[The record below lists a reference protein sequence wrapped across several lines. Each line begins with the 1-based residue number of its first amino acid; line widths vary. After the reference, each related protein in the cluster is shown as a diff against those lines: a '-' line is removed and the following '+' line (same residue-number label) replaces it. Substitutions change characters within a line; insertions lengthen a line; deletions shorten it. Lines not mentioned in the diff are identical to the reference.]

1 MQIDVKNINFK
12 YKDNT
17 PLILKDLDLGLDSRE
32 RVALVGSSGCGKS
45 TLAKIIAG
53 YLKSDKGEVLLEGKK
68 LKDNGYCPIQII
80 NQHPENAVNPRW
92 KMKEILNEGW
102 NPDKELLD
110 EIGIEESWFNRWP
123 SELSGGELQRF
134 CIARALGPETK
145 FLICDEISTM
155 LDVITQAQIWN
166 LLLKISK
173 ERKIGMLIVTHNI
186 ELAKRVSDRIIY
198 MDKINKI

>member
-53 YLKSDKGEVLLEGKK
+53 YLKPDKGEVLLEGKK

-80 NQHPENAVNPRW
+80 YQHPENSVNPRW

>member
-80 NQHPENAVNPRW
+80 YQHPENAVNPRW

>member
-1 MQIDVKNINFK
+1 MQIDVKNISFK

-17 PLILKDLDLGLDSRE
+17 PLILKNLDLTLDSTE
-32 RVALVGSSGCGKS
+32 RVSLVGSSGCGKS

-53 YLKSDKGEVLLEGKK
+53 YLKADKGEVLVEGKK
-68 LKDNGYCPIQII
+68 MKDKGYCPIQMIY
-80 NQHPENAVNPRW
+80 QHPENAVNPRW
-92 KMKEILNEGW
+92 KMKEILSEGW
-102 NPDKELLD
+102 NPDKELLE

-134 CIARALGPETK
+134 CIARALGLETK

-173 ERKIGMLIVTHNI
+173 ERKIGILIVTHNI

-198 MDKINKI
+198 MDEINN

>member
-1 MQIDVKNINFK
+1 MQIDVKNISFK

-17 PLILKDLDLGLDSRE
+17 PLILKNLDLSLDSTE

-53 YLKSDKGEVLLEGKK
+53 YLKPDKGEVLVEGKK
-68 LKDNGYCPIQII
+68 MKDKGYCPIQMIY
-80 NQHPENAVNPRW
+80 QHPENAVNPRW

-102 NPDKELLD
+102 NPDKELLE

-198 MDKINKI
+198 MDEINKI

>member
-53 YLKSDKGEVLLEGKK
+53 YLKPDKGEVLLEGKK
-68 LKDNGYCPIQII
+68 MKDNGYCPIQII
-80 NQHPENAVNPRW
+80 YQHPENAVNPRW

>member
-53 YLKSDKGEVLLEGKK
+53 YLKPDKGEVLLEGKK
-68 LKDNGYCPIQII
+68 LKSEGYCPIQII
-80 NQHPENAVNPRW
+80 YQHPENSVNPRW

-166 LLLKISK
+166 LLLNISK

-186 ELAKRVSDRIIY
+186 ELAKRVSDRIVY
-198 MDKINKI
+198 MDEINKI